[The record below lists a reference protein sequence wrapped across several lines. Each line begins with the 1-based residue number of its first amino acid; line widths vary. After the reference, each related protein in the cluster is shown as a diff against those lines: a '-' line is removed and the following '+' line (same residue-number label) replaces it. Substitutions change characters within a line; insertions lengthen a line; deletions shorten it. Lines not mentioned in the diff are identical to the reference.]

1 MKKSFKGEAIGNV
14 MKGNFITKKQVV
26 VKLKDD
32 ESLEARF
39 EKEAMKR
46 IGGSIAFVSKQK
58 VKWNYKEK
66 GQ

>member
-1 MKKSFKGEAIGNV
+1 
-14 MKGNFITKKQVV
+14 MKGNFSPKKRVDI
-26 VKLKDD
+26 KEKEI

-58 VKWNYKEK
+58 VKWDYQEK